1 MHEEISNKK
10 KQRPPVEKEM
20 SFWEHLEELRG
31 HLIRSVAVLLILSI
45 IAFIN
50 KKIIF
55 DYVILAPKDPHFI
68 TNRFFCKV
76 GELLSLN
83 GLCMG
88 DFNLSLQNIN
98 MSGQF
103 MMHMYISIVAGL
115 VVAAPYILWEFWR
128 FVKPALHSKEK
139 KYSRG
144 AVLASSGLFIS
155 GVLFSYFVIVPLT
168 INFFGTY
175 QISESVVN
183 QINLNSYISTIVSVT
198 LATGLVFELPI
209 LVYFLTKIGI
219 LTPAFMKKS
228 RKYMLVIVLTI
239 AAIITPPDVFSQIL
253 VSFPLLG
260 LYEASIWVSKKVY
273 NKKQA
278 ELAG

>member
-1 MHEEISNKK
+1 
-10 KQRPPVEKEM
+10 M

-31 HLIRSVAVLLILSI
+31 HLIRSAAVLLLFSI
-45 IAFIN
+45 AAFIN

-55 DYVILAPKDPHFI
+55 DYVILAPKNPEFI
-68 TNRFFCKV
+68 TNRILCKV
-76 GELLSLN
+76 GELLSLDR
-83 GLCMG
+83 LCMG
-88 DFNLSLQNIN
+88 DFRLSLQNIN

-103 MMHMYISIVAGL
+103 MMHMYISIIAGL
-115 VVAAPYILWEFWR
+115 VVAAPYIIWEFWR
-128 FVKPALHSKEK
+128 FVKPALHTKEK
-139 KYSRG
+139 RYSRG
-144 AVLASSGLFIS
+144 AVFATSGLFLL
-155 GVLFSYFVIVPLT
+155 GVLFSYFLIVPLT

-175 QISESVVN
+175 QISESVIN

-198 LATGLVFELPI
+198 IATGLVFELPV

-219 LTPAFMKKS
+219 LTPVFLKKS
-228 RKYMLVIVLTI
+228 RKYMVVIVLTI

-260 LYEASIWVSKKVY
+260 LYEASIWISKRVY

-278 ELAG
+278 ALAG

>member
-10 KQRPPVEKEM
+10 KQQQPVTKEM

-31 HLIRSVAVLLILSI
+31 HLIRSVAAILILSI
-45 IAFIN
+45 VAFIN

-55 DYVILAPKDPHFI
+55 DYVILAPKDPQFI
-68 TNRFFCKV
+68 TNRFFCWV
-76 GELLSLN
+76 GKMLSLDGLCVGNFELL
-83 GLCMG
+83 
-88 DFNLSLQNIN
+88 LQNIN

-103 MMHMYISIVAGL
+103 MMHMYISIIVGL
-115 VVAAPYILWEFWR
+115 VAAAPYIIWEFWR
-128 FVKPALHSKEK
+128 FVKPALHSGEK
-139 KYSRG
+139 KHSRG
-144 AVLASSGLFIS
+144 AVLASSGLFIA
-155 GVLFSYFVIVPLT
+155 GVSFSYFVIVPLT

-183 QINLNSYISTIVSVT
+183 QINLDSYVSTIVSVT

-219 LTPAFMKKS
+219 LTPAFMKKT
-228 RKYMLVIVLTI
+228 RKYMLIIVLTI
-239 AAIITPPDVFSQIL
+239 SAIITPPDVFSQIL
-253 VSFPLLG
+253 VSFPLFG
-260 LYEASIWVSKKVY
+260 LYEASIWISKRVY

>member
-1 MHEEISNKK
+1 
-10 KQRPPVEKEM
+10 M

-31 HLIRSVAVLLILSI
+31 HIIRSVAAILVLSI
-45 IAFIN
+45 IAFVN

-76 GELLSLN
+76 GELLSLD
-83 GLCMG
+83 GLCMS
-88 DFNLSLQNIN
+88 DFNLLLQNIN

-103 MMHMYISIVAGL
+103 MMHIYISIVSGL

-128 FVKPALHSKEK
+128 FVKPALHSKEQ

-144 AVLASSGLFIS
+144 AVLASSGLFIT
-155 GVLFSYFVIVPLT
+155 GVLFSYYIIVPLT
-168 INFFGTY
+168 INFFGSY

-228 RKYMLVIVLTI
+228 RKYMLIIVLTI

-253 VSFPLLG
+253 VSFPLLL
-260 LYEASIWVSKKVY
+260 LYEVSIWISGRVY
-273 NKKQA
+273 RNKQA

>member
-1 MHEEISNKK
+1 MHEEFSNKK
-10 KQRPPVEKEM
+10 KKPAQPEKEM

-31 HLIRSVAVLLILSI
+31 HLIRSVIALLVLSI
-45 IAFIN
+45 AAFIN

-55 DYVILAPKDPHFI
+55 DAIILAPKSPDFI
-68 TNRFFCKV
+68 TNRFFCWISD
-76 GELLSLN
+76 LLSIK
-83 GLCMG
+83 GLCIG
-88 DFNLSLQNIN
+88 DFNLTLQNIN

-115 VVAAPYILWEFWR
+115 VVSAPYIIWEFWR
-128 FVKPALHSKEK
+128 FIKPALHPNEK
-139 KYSRG
+139 HHSRG
-144 AVLASSGLFIS
+144 AVLATSGLFIA
-155 GVLFSYFVIVPLT
+155 GVLFSYYLIVPLT

-198 LATGLVFELPI
+198 LATGIVFELPI
-209 LVYFLTKIGI
+209 LVYFLTKLGI
-219 LTPAFMKKS
+219 LTPAFLKKS
-228 RKYMLVIVLTI
+228 RKYMIIIVLTL

-253 VSFPLLG
+253 VSFPLFG
-260 LYEASIWVSKKVY
+260 LYEVSIWISKRVY
-273 NKKQA
+273 KKKQA

>member
-1 MHEEISNKK
+1 MHEDISNKK
-10 KQRPPVEKEM
+10 KQQPVEKEM

-31 HLIRSVAVLLILSI
+31 HLIRSAIALLVLSI

-68 TNRFFCKV
+68 TNRFFCRV

-83 GLCMG
+83 GLCIG
-88 DFNLSLQNIN
+88 DFNLALQNIN

-103 MMHMYISIVAGL
+103 MMHMYISLVAGL
-115 VVAAPYILWEFWR
+115 VVSAPYILWEFWR
-128 FVKPALHSKEK
+128 FVKPALHPNEK
-139 KYSRG
+139 RHSRG
-144 AVLASSGLFIS
+144 AVLASSGLFIT
-155 GVLFSYFVIVPLT
+155 GVLFSYYVIVPLT

-198 LATGLVFELPI
+198 LATGIVFELPI

-228 RKYMLVIVLTI
+228 RKYMIVIVLTI

-253 VSFPLLG
+253 VSFPLFG
-260 LYEASIWVSKKVY
+260 LYEVSIWISKKVY
-273 NKKQA
+273 TKKQA